1 MQNSWLHKQDRNSCI
16 IFFGGWGMDP
26 TPFQDIEVLAHDLL
40 MVYDYSR
47 LEPWNFRD
55 FPAGSYEHLHLVAWS
70 MGVWA
75 AAYAVAGQEKHF
87 ATTTAINGTLSP
99 IDDTRGIERK
109 AFADMISGFSPPVLH
124 AFYESMFTDPAE
136 TGRFLRNRP
145 QRPEEN
151 ILHELVSLGRYYDH
165 LQPVDNIYGRI
176 IVGSRD
182 RIFPARNQLRSWGR
196 DKCSIIKAP
205 HFPFYQWSSWDH
217 IISAETG
224 IA

>member
-1 MQNSWLHKQDRNSCI
+1 
-16 IFFGGWGMDP
+16 MDP
-26 TPFQDIEVLAHDLL
+26 TPFQDIEILAHDLL

-47 LEPWNFRD
+47 MEPWDFHG
-55 FPAGSYEHLHLVAWS
+55 FPAGTYEHLHLVAWS

-75 AAYAVAGQEKHF
+75 AAYTFAGRRQYF
-87 ATTTAINGTLSP
+87 TSATAINGTLSP

-109 AFADMISGFSPPVLH
+109 AFARMISNFSAPVLH

-136 TGRFLRNRP
+136 TKRFLCHRP
-145 QRPEEN
+145 KRTAED
-151 ILHELVSLGRYYDH
+151 ILHELVRLRGYCGQRRPGFDIFGRK
-165 LQPVDNIYGRI
+165 

-196 DKCSIIKAP
+196 DQVAVIKAP
-205 HFPFYQWSSWDH
+205 HFPFYGWSSWDR
-217 IISAETG
+217 IVATETG